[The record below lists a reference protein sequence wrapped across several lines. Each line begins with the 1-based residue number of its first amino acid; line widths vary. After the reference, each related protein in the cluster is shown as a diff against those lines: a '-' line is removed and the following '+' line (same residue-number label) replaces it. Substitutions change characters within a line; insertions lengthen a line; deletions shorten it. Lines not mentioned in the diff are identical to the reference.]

1 MSDIAKILPELVSGR
16 GTAGDAGG
24 GGAAALRA
32 GSAVA
37 APPPSFGGS
46 PSPSELGEDLR
57 ADFPGL
63 ITADGRPWHYLDT
76 AATAQKP
83 RQVIDATLRAMGADY
98 ATVHRGV
105 YARSADMTLAYEA
118 ARRRVARFVNAPSS
132 DEIVFV
138 RGATEG
144 INLVTQSWGGTHLR
158 PGDRILL
165 SQLEHHSNIVPWQ
178 LIAERTGAKIDIVP
192 LTADG
197 RIDLDA
203 MAAMIGPAHRIVA
216 LAHVSNV
223 LGSVL
228 DVARAAEIAHGAGAL
243 LLVDGCQAAPRMAV
257 DVAAL
262 GCDFYLF
269 SGHKI
274 YGPTGIGILWAR
286 AGILA
291 AMPPYHGGGAMIDKV
306 TFERT
311 SYAPPP
317 ARFEAGT
324 PAIVETIGLAAAL
337 DYVDAIGL
345 TRIAAHEEALVR
357 HTREALGQIN
367 SVRLLGPEDSAG
379 IVSFVMDGVHPHDIG
394 TILDGSDV
402 AIRAGHHCAQ
412 PLMTHLGVEAT
423 ARVSFGLYNGE
434 SDIEALLKGLDR
446 VRAIFG

>member
-1 MSDIAKILPELVSGR
+1 MSEVATSVPLPQ
-16 GTAGDAGG
+16 AGG
-24 GGAAALRA
+24 ARGGPTPSQVSTSAH
-32 GSAVA
+32 GSM
-37 APPPSFGGS
+37 PT
-46 PSPSELGEDLR
+46 PSPSRLREGSKR

-63 ITADGRPWHYLDT
+63 LTAAGQPWHYLDT

-83 RQVIDATLRAMGADY
+83 QAVIDATVRAMGADY

-118 ARRRVARFVNAPSS
+118 ARMRVARFINAGGI

-144 INLVTQSWGGTHLR
+144 INLVAQSWGGANLA

-178 LIAERTGAKIDIVP
+178 LIAQRVGASIDVVP
-192 LTADG
+192 LTPDG

-203 MAAMIGPAHRIVA
+203 MAAMITPAHKLVA

-228 DVARAAEIAHGAGAL
+228 DVSRAAQIAHAAGAL
-243 LLVDGCQAAPRMAV
+243 LLVDGCQAAPRMGV
-257 DVAAL
+257 DVQAL

-269 SGHKI
+269 SGHKL
-274 YGPTGIGILWAR
+274 YGPTGIGVLWAR
-286 AGILA
+286 AAILA
-291 AMPPYHGGGAMIDKV
+291 DMPPYHGGGAMIDKV

-311 SYAPPP
+311 TYAPPP

-345 TRIAAHEEALVR
+345 DAIAAHEEALVR
-357 HTREALGQIN
+357 RTRAALREIN
-367 SVRLLGPEDSAG
+367 SIRLLGPDDAAG
-379 IVSFVMDGVHPHDIG
+379 IVSFEMAGVHPHDIG
-394 TILDGSDV
+394 TILDESNV

-412 PLMTHLGVEAT
+412 PLMEHLGVPAT
-423 ARVSFGLYNGE
+423 ARASFGIY
-434 SDIEALLKGLDR
+434 SDEGDIAALLAGIERTKR
-446 VRAIFG
+446 IFG